1 MLMLKVTLKLS
12 CSLFIITWLLK
23 SGELDFSLSQL
34 FLKNYKS
41 TILIFILCYSIIV
54 LLGSLRWKMLLQSGE
69 QKNLPFKNIFKI
81 SWIGLFFNSVLPGA
95 VTGDLIKL
103 AYVKDLGKNITKT
116 FMLSTVFID
125 RIIGLLG
132 LLCLSGVFSIYNYTK
147 IVSISPSLKALVHL
161 NFLLFIG
168 AIIFMLTLFL
178 SKNWQKAILSPMD
191 SIPILGKK
199 IKGLL
204 EQVWLIGNKKNL
216 FFKCLFI
223 SIIVQTISVCLFW
236 KIIMPFTS
244 TPLSIGHAF
253 IFIPLGFIAMAI
265 PIAPSGLG
273 VGHAIFGTLFSFFGI
288 QKGASLFNLYFL
300 CVVFCNLTGCIP
312 YILTGKKYSD
322 QQLEQVS
329 TV

>member
-1 MLMLKVTLKLS
+1 MLKVILKFS
-12 CSLFIITWLLK
+12 CSLCIIIWLLR
-23 SGELDFSLSQL
+23 SGELDFSLSRL
-34 FLKNYKS
+34 FLKDYKS
-41 TILIFILCYSIIV
+41 TIIIFILSYLIIT
-54 LLGSLRWKMLLQSGE
+54 LLISFRWKILLQSGE
-69 QKNLPFKNIFKI
+69 QKNLSFKNIFKI

-132 LLCLSGVFSIYNYTK
+132 LICLSGVFSLYNYAE
-147 IVSISPSLKALVHL
+147 IVSISPSIKSLVHL

-168 AIIFMLTLFL
+168 AIIFILTLFL
-178 SKNWQKAILSPMD
+178 SKNWQKTILYPVG

-204 EQVWLIGNKKNL
+204 EEVWLIGNRKDL

-223 SIIVQTISVCLFW
+223 SIIVQVISVCLFW
-236 KIIMPFTS
+236 KIITPFTS
-244 TPLSIGHAF
+244 VPLSIGHAF

-312 YILTGKKYSD
+312 YILTGKKYSE

>member
-1 MLMLKVTLKLS
+1 MLKVILKFS
-12 CSLFIITWLLK
+12 CSLLIILWLLK
-23 SGELDFSLSQL
+23 SGELDFTLSRE
-34 FLKNYKS
+34 FLNSYKN
-41 TILIFILCYSIIV
+41 TIAIFILSYSIIT
-54 LLGSLRWKMLLQSGE
+54 LLVSYRWKMLLQSGK
-69 QKNLPFKNIFKI
+69 QKDLPFKSIFKI

-103 AYVKDLGKNITKT
+103 AYIKDLGKNITKT

-132 LLCLSGVFSIYNYTK
+132 LLCLSGIFSLYNYTE
-147 IVSISPSLKALVHL
+147 IVSISPSLKSLVHL

-168 AIIFMLTLFL
+168 AIILIFTLFL
-178 SKNWQKAILSPMD
+178 SKNWQETILSPMD
-191 SIPILGKK
+191 SIPILGTK

-204 EQVWLIGNKKNL
+204 EQVWLIGNRKDL
-216 FFKCLFI
+216 FLKCLLI
-223 SIIVQTISVCLFW
+223 SIIVQVISVCLFW
-236 KIIMPFTS
+236 KIITPFTS
-244 TPLSIGHAF
+244 VPLSIGHAF

-273 VGHAIFGTLFSFFGI
+273 VGHAVFGTLFSFFGI

-300 CVVFCNLTGCIP
+300 CVVFCNLTGSIP
-312 YILTGKKYSD
+312 YILAGKKYSN
-322 QQLEQVS
+322 QQLEQAP